1 MTMLISPKKP
11 MFLFCVPVCISIK
24 IFIFKT
30 RISRNHCNC
39 YCKSASRS
47 SGVHGLQP
55 ARLLCPWNSPGQN
68 TSEVAIPFP
77 RRSSQPRDRTQV
89 THIAGRFFTILSHQG
104 SPRILERV
112 AYPFTRGSS
121 WPRKWTRVSC
131 ISGRFFTSW
140 TTKKVHNCYCTEVK
154 FAIPNVSLWHED

>member
-1 MTMLISPKKP
+1 MLISPKKP

-89 THIAGRFFTILSHQG
+89 THIAGGFFHQLSHKG
-104 SPRILERV
+104 SPRMLEWV
-112 AYPFTRGSS
+112 AYPFSSGSS
-121 WPRKWTRVSC
+121 PPRNRTGVSC
-131 ISGRFFTSW
+131 TAARFFT
-140 TTKKVHNCYCTEVK
+140 N
-154 FAIPNVSLWHED
+154 

>member
-55 ARLLCPWNSPGQN
+55 AQLLCPWGFFQASILEWEAMPSSRGIFLTQRSNSGLPHCRW
-68 TSEVAIPFP
+68 ILY
-77 RRSSQPRDRTQV
+77 QP
-89 THIAGRFFTILSHQG
+89 SHKG

-112 AYPFTRGSS
+112 AYPFSRGFSR
-121 WPRKWTRVSC
+121 PR
-131 ISGRFFTSW
+131 
-140 TTKKVHNCYCTEVK
+140 N
-154 FAIPNVSLWHED
+154 